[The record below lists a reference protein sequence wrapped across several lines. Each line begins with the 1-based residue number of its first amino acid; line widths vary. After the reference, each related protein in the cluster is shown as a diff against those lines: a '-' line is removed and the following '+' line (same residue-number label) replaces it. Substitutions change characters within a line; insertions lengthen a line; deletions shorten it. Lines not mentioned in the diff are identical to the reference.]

1 MIPCTLALC
10 RAQSLPPVLS
20 ATITGMLAPCLHMP
34 GDTASL
40 AVSLTQIDYAFRLFV
55 RESLGDPR

>member
-1 MIPCTLALC
+1 
-10 RAQSLPPVLS
+10 
-20 ATITGMLAPCLHMP
+20 MP